1 MNPFV
6 SVPARIMGL
15 ETNTFVSVPA
25 GIMGSKKE
33 SLCECPGQD
42 YSSGNESLCKDQACC
57 LIYKCIP
64 LWVLLGK
71 ETQFNKI
78 FLSERPSRLFKLK
91 TI

>member
-1 MNPFV
+1 MSSKMNPFE
-6 SVPARIMGL
+6 SVRARIM
-15 ETNTFVSVPA
+15 S
-25 GIMGSKKE
+25 SKKE

-42 YSSGNESLCKDQACC
+42 YSSGNEFLCKDQACC